1 MSTSSGAAPVSP
13 YDWIAFSIGRAKWV
27 PFRTDREIDRAFNAP
42 MPAADASHGPSSN
55 YKLRLKNALEDED
68 LIRAAEKW
76 IDDAQKAIAYYI
88 IGKVVCCAENVPGG
102 EGAARAA
109 KFRSLG
115 RGWIFILV
123 DKPNSRFRW

>member
-68 LIRAAEKW
+68 LRIALRLSQKPDER
-76 IDDAQKAIAYYI
+76 IDAVDVAIALSRLEAS
-88 IGKVVCCAENVPGG
+88 GDRAL
-102 EGAARAA
+102 AAG
-109 KFRSLG
+109 RSARLSGCRG
-115 RGWIFILV
+115 RRG
-123 DKPNSRFRW
+123 

>member
-55 YKLRLKNALEDED
+55 YKLRLKNALEDLTGTSLPGTLLFD
-68 LIRAAEKW
+68 YPTIDAISNYLIDEVLEIEGDRPLVA
-76 IDDAQKAIAYYI
+76 
-88 IGKVVCCAENVPGG
+88 VVHG
-102 EGAARAA
+102 EVACPRT
-109 KFRSLG
+109 F
-115 RGWIFILV
+115 
-123 DKPNSRFRW
+123 